1 MKIVIIGTAYPFRGG
16 IASFNERMAIELINQ
31 GHDVIIYTFTLQYPS
46 VLFPGKTQYS
56 DDPKP
61 ENLKIIPLINSI
73 NPFNWI
79 KSGLKIRREKA
90 DIIITKFWIP
100 FMGPAL
106 GTILRI
112 AKNKNTK
119 NISVIDNIIPHEE
132 RIGDK
137 LLAQYYV
144 NAIDKFIVMSS
155 SVKEDMKLFTT
166 KKPVLLIPHPIYDNY
181 GEILDKKAAAEY
193 LRIDPNGKYVMFF
206 GFIRDYKGLD
216 LLLEAMADNR
226 IQQAGI
232 KCIVAGEYYGNKDK
246 YDSLIKK
253 LGIESSLILK
263 TEFISNNEVKYY
275 FSAADLIVQPYKSAT
290 QSGISQLAYHFEK
303 PMVVTNVGGLP
314 EIVENGKSG
323 YVVEPDPAQI
333 AEAILDYFKKG
344 DENIFLERVK
354 QKKKDFSWSNFVKK
368 MLIPNWFQDYD

>member
-323 YVVEPDPAQI
+323 YVV
-333 AEAILDYFKKG
+333 
-344 DENIFLERVK
+344 
-354 QKKKDFSWSNFVKK
+354 
-368 MLIPNWFQDYD
+368 